1 MVEKPNSDKNDNI
14 DNALQ
19 LRDVPRELVGS
30 EDESFMT
37 ILFGELLDNMWI
49 PEGTSEE
56 KILLKINA
64 AKETLRQIAP
74 QDGIEG
80 MLAVQMASTHQA
92 AMECLRRATV
102 EDQTIQGRDTALKQ
116 GERFLRL
123 YMDQVKALG
132 KHRGNG
138 DQKMTIEHV
147 NVASGG

>member
-1 MVEKPNSDKNDNI
+1 MVEKPNSDKNDII
-14 DNALQ
+14 DNAFQ

-92 AMECLRRATV
+92 AM
-102 EDQTIQGRDTALKQ
+102 
-116 GERFLRL
+116 
-123 YMDQVKALG
+123 
-132 KHRGNG
+132 
-138 DQKMTIEHV
+138 
-147 NVASGG
+147 